1 MNSGL
6 IKALEHEVA
15 LISKTSH
22 FQTAMRV
29 EGEAQYLTAENEL
42 VIFRIIQE
50 ALTNVIKHANAR
62 MVNIELNYANSALIV
77 TMKDDGIGFNAQKVE
92 ESNGLNNMKNRT
104 DFLQGEFYID
114 TKPGEG
120 TKIIITIPYQLTTH
134 V

>member
-1 MNSGL
+1 M
-6 IKALEHEVA
+6 H
-15 LISKTSH
+15 
-22 FQTAMRV
+22 V

-62 MVNIELNYANSALIV
+62 MVNIELNYTNSSLIV

-104 DFLQGEFYID
+104 DFLQGEFHID
-114 TKPGEG
+114 TKTGAG